1 MSFDYSKLSGKIREK
16 YGTQSNF
23 AKVMGMSERSL
34 SLKIGGKRAWTQA
47 EMDKA
52 ISCLE
57 LSCQDIPD
65 YFFKKKVQKIEQ
77 TRMAAG

>member
-23 AKVMGMSERSL
+23 AKALGISERSL

-47 EMDKA
+47 EMDRA

-57 LSCQDIPD
+57 LDSQDIPD
-65 YFFKKKVQKIEQ
+65 YFFKKKVQNIEQ
-77 TRMAAG
+77 LQAAVG

>member
-23 AKVMGMSERSL
+23 AKALGISERSL
-34 SLKIGGKRAWTQA
+34 SLKIGGKRAWTQT

-52 ISCLE
+52 ISCLG
-57 LSCQDIPD
+57 LRNQDIPD
-65 YFFKKKVQKIEQ
+65 YFFSEKVQNIEQ
-77 TRMAAG
+77 NIAAAG

>member
-1 MSFDYSKLSGKIREK
+1 MPFDYSKLSGKIREK
-16 YGTQSNF
+16 YGTQSSF

-34 SLKIGGKRAWTQA
+34 SLKISGKRAWTQA

-57 LSCQDIPD
+57 LDSQDIPD
-65 YFFKKKVQKIEQ
+65 YFFKKKVQNIEHMQAKI
-77 TRMAAG
+77 G